1 MIRVVETWVVIIS
14 SISGCFLTYIS
25 AHRIFLVMP
34 TKDLNDADYNVV
46 IKLEN
51 CMLEANGVQHLKTD
65 AGY

>member
-1 MIRVVETWVVIIS
+1 
-14 SISGCFLTYIS
+14 
-25 AHRIFLVMP
+25 MP